1 MRILNESTLVEI
13 KEPDLTCGELRECW
27 WAPPEAYEAAAKAG
41 LPALPDDAYEH
52 VLMYHVWTPSEEAAH
67 AAAARQVDEM
77 TQLKLAVAELG
88 AMVAGGAANG

>member
-13 KEPDLTCGELRECW
+13 KEPDLTCGELRECD

-41 LPALPDDAYEH
+41 LPALPDDAYER

-67 AAAARQVDEM
+67 AAAAKQADEL
-77 TQLKLAVAELG
+77 TRLKLAVAELG
-88 AMVAGGAANG
+88 AMVAGGVA

>member
-1 MRILNESTLVEI
+1 MRIINEATFVEI
-13 KEPDLTCGELRECW
+13 KEPDLTCGELRDAL

-41 LPALPDDAYEH
+41 LPALPDDAYER

-88 AMVAGGAANG
+88 AMVAGGAV